1 MTVSAHRT
9 GGTPLVLYFRT
20 MKILTTLICLL
31 SLQSL
36 MAQPASQEAV
46 ELQRATLEERFLIM
60 KNKSQKY
67 GDYKVIK
74 EAVLDGV
81 WRITRDSM
89 RTQKAL
95 VKEKQDAIA
104 SLQSQLQNAQAT
116 LQQKEASMAE
126 LVNSSTHISVLGINL
141 EKKTFVGV
149 FFTLLIGLVLA
160 LVVMTGK
167 LKSMYSAIKEKIDL
181 VNATNFEFEEY
192 KHKALDKQTKLSRE
206 LQNERNKLMEMKR
219 G

>member
-1 MTVSAHRT
+1 
-9 GGTPLVLYFRT
+9 
-20 MKILTTLICLL
+20 MKILATLICLL
-31 SLQSL
+31 SMETLL
-36 MAQPASQEAV
+36 AQPASQEAV
-46 ELQRATLEERFLIM
+46 DLQRATLEERFLIM

-81 WRITRDSM
+81 WKIAKDSM
-89 RTQKAL
+89 RTQKSL
-95 VKEKQDAIA
+95 VKEKQGTIT
-104 SLQSQLQNAQAT
+104 SLETQLQNAQAA

-126 LVNSSTHISVLGINL
+126 LVDSSTHISVLGINF
-141 EKKTFVGV
+141 EKKTFVTI
-149 FFTLLIGLVLA
+149 FFTLVVGLLLA
-160 LVVMTGK
+160 LGILTGK
-167 LKSMYSAIKEKIDL
+167 LKSMYSAIREKIDL

>member
-1 MTVSAHRT
+1 
-9 GGTPLVLYFRT
+9 
-20 MKILTTLICLL
+20 
-31 SLQSL
+31 
-36 MAQPASQEAV
+36 MAQPASQEAI
-46 ELQRATLEERFLIM
+46 ELQRATLDERFLIM

-74 EAVLDGV
+74 ENVLDGV
-81 WRITRDSM
+81 WRISRDSM
-89 RTQKAL
+89 RTQKAM
-95 VKEKQDAIA
+95 VKEKEATIA

-126 LVNSSTHISVLGINL
+126 LIDASTHISVLGINF
-141 EKKTFVGV
+141 EKKTFAAI
-149 FFTLLIGLVLA
+149 FFALVIGLVLA
-160 LVVMTGK
+160 IGVLTGK

-181 VNATNFEFEEY
+181 VNATTFEFEEY

>member
-1 MTVSAHRT
+1 
-9 GGTPLVLYFRT
+9 
-20 MKILTTLICLL
+20 MKILAILICLL
-31 SLQSL
+31 SFETLL
-36 MAQPASQEAV
+36 AQPASQEAV
-46 ELQRATLEERFLIM
+46 DLQRATLEERFLIM

-74 EAVLDGV
+74 ESVLDGV
-81 WRITRDSM
+81 WKITRDSI
-89 RTQKAL
+89 RTQKAM
-95 VKEKQDAIA
+95 VKEKQATITG
-104 SLQSQLQNAQAT
+104 LETQLQNAQAA

-126 LVNSSTHISVLGINL
+126 LIDASTHISVLGINF
-141 EKKTFVGV
+141 EKKTFATI
-149 FFTLLIGLVLA
+149 FFTLVTGLLLAIGVL
-160 LVVMTGK
+160 TGR

-181 VNATNFEFEEY
+181 INATTFEFEEY

>member
-1 MTVSAHRT
+1 ME
-9 GGTPLVLYFRT
+9 
-20 MKILTTLICLL
+20 TLL
-31 SLQSL
+31 
-36 MAQPASQEAV
+36 AQPASQEAV
-46 ELQRATLEERFLIM
+46 DLQRATLEERFLIM

-81 WRITRDSM
+81 WKIAKDSM
-89 RTQKAL
+89 RTQKSL
-95 VKEKQDAIA
+95 VKEKQGTIT
-104 SLQSQLQNAQAT
+104 SLETQLQNAQAA

-126 LVNSSTHISVLGINL
+126 LVDSSTHISVLGINF
-141 EKKTFVGV
+141 EKKTFVTI
-149 FFTLLIGLVLA
+149 FFTLVVGLLLA
-160 LVVMTGK
+160 LGILTGK
-167 LKSMYSAIKEKIDL
+167 LKSMYSAIREKIDL